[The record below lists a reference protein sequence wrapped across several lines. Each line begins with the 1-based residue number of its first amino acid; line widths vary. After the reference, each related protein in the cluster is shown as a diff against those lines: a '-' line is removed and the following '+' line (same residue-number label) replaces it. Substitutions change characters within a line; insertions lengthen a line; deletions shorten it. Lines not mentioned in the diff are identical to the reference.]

1 MSQSVSFSLLIII
14 FYPLKGNELPECI
27 QDRIIEDLPTSCLI
41 FPNFNENS
49 DKKKKQNNVVS
60 YFYREMLF
68 LLSLFHFFSH
78 QSKEK
83 NDNFLLKIN
92 NYVSLLNI

>member
-1 MSQSVSFSLLIII
+1 MSYLSVFKTELLKIYLHHVLFSQTLMKT
-14 FYPLKGNELPECI
+14 LK
-27 QDRIIEDLPTSCLI
+27 
-41 FPNFNENS
+41 
-49 DKKKKQNNVVS
+49 KKKKQNNVVS